1 MVYMNIKY
9 IYIKE
14 KCKVMND
21 YKTMYFNLSGTLA
34 NTVEVL
40 DKLSE
45 DLKVAQVKAEE
56 IFINRKEPLVDEG

>member
-1 MVYMNIKY
+1 
-9 IYIKE
+9 
-14 KCKVMND
+14 MND